1 MHRQDPD
8 GVFCRQK
15 SEGTNM
21 KISKKWVLAV
31 MAVAAAIIPVVA
43 PSNIAQA
50 FRDVLNA
57 LGGVV

>member
-1 MHRQDPD
+1 
-8 GVFCRQK
+8 
-15 SEGTNM
+15 M